1 MKSRRHFLQTSLKA
15 GWVLPLASA
24 GLLGCGPNDQAETD
38 NSEAAV
44 AEGEG
49 PAEVQKLSIL
59 ILGGTS
65 FLGPHQ
71 IAYALSR
78 GHQISTFT
86 RGKTRPT
93 VHQELF
99 DQVEMLIGDRQDD
112 LTALHDR
119 EWDVVIDNS
128 GRDVQ
133 WTKDTAELLK
143 DKVGLYM
150 YTSSTGVY
158 YPYLG
163 DDIAEDTPLV
173 MEEPAEVEDEEMKLE
188 YWYGVMKTNS
198 EQAARDAFGDDRT
211 IIVRPTY
218 MVGPADKTDRFIHW
232 PIRLSKGGATLV
244 PGKTDDPVQF
254 VDVRDVAEWMI
265 RLAEAGMTGVFNAVG
280 PENATT
286 MLEFVEEAAQTFEVE
301 RELVVIDDYDF
312 LMDQGVP
319 YLVPW
324 IMPTGNNYG
333 SSRAS
338 NAKARANGMTFRPL
352 SETMQDTHDWWY
364 SDAVG
369 QEKRDEYEQNPEG
382 VLEREASIVAAWE
395 AHISSLEP
403 AE

>member
-1 MKSRRHFLQTSLKA
+1 MKSRRYFLSTSLKA
-15 GWVLPLASA
+15 GLVLPLAGTA
-24 GLLGCGPNDQAETD
+24 LLGCG
-38 NSEAAV
+38 SEK
-44 AEGEG
+44 AEGTDTEG
-49 PAEVQKLSIL
+49 DETTATDTPAEVQKLNIL

-71 IAYALSR
+71 IAYALGR
-78 GHQISTFT
+78 GHQITTFT
-86 RGKTRPT
+86 RGLTRPT
-93 VHQELF
+93 VHQGLF

-163 DDIAEDTPLV
+163 DNITEDTPLLTV
-173 MEEPAEVEDEEMKLE
+173 EPEGIEDKEIKIE

-211 IIVRPTY
+211 IVVRPTY
-218 MVGPADKTDRFIHW
+218 MIGPADKTNRFIHW
-232 PIRLSKGGATLV
+232 PIRLSKGGPTMV
-244 PGKTDDPVQF
+244 PGKTDDPVQYI
-254 VDVRDVAEWMI
+254 DVRDVAEWMI
-265 RLAEAGMTGVFNAVG
+265 RLAEQRITGSFNAVG
-280 PENATT
+280 PQSATT
-286 MLEFVEEAAQTFEVE
+286 MMEFVEEAGTAFDVE
-301 RELVVIDDYDF
+301 RELVQIDDYDF
-312 LMDQGVP
+312 LIEQGMP

-324 IMPTGNNYG
+324 IMPTDNNYG

-338 NAKARANGMTFRPL
+338 NAKALANGLTK
-352 SETMQDTHDWWY
+352 ST
-364 SDAVG
+364 S
-369 QEKRDEYEQNPEG
+369 
-382 VLEREASIVAAWE
+382 
-395 AHISSLEP
+395 
-403 AE
+403 